1 MLKSYLQ
8 LMRFHKPVGTFLL
21 LWPTLWALWIAG
33 NGHPSFKNVII
44 FVLGVIFMRAAGCVI
59 NDFADRKIDLHVT
72 RTKTRPL
79 TTGVITKKQA
89 LILFLSLCAIAFFL
103 VLLTNVLTIILS
115 FFALLTAIIYPFMKR
130 VTHWPQ
136 FFLSIAFAWSVPMA
150 FAAQINHVPWM
161 AFLIMLTTIFWV
173 IAYDTQYAMA
183 DHDEDIKIGVK
194 STAILFGRYDRVVI
208 GVLQL
213 MFILFLCIIG
223 ALQSFSRIYFITVFA
238 ATLLMIYQ
246 QMLIAQREP
255 SHCLR
260 AFLNNQWVGAVIFL
274 GILFGVSPH

>member
-223 ALQSFSRIYFITVFA
+223 ALQSFSRIYFITIFA

-246 QMLIAQREP
+246 QILIAQRAP
-255 SHCLR
+255 NNCLR
-260 AFLNNQWVGAVIFL
+260 AFLNNQWVGAVVFL
-274 GILFGVSPH
+274 GIFVQ

>member
-194 STAILFGRYDRVVI
+194 STAILFGKQDRFMI
-208 GVLQL
+208 GLCQSGFIIL
-213 MFILFLCIIG
+213 MCWLGVSEKL
-223 ALQSFSRIYFITVFA
+223 SVIYFLSIFIA
-238 ATLLMIYQ
+238 ILLFIYQ
-246 QMLIAQREP
+246 HKLMMKRIPQN
-255 SHCLR
+255 CFR
-260 AFLNNQWVGAVIFL
+260 AFLNNQWVGLMVFI
-274 GILFGVSPH
+274 GIVFSM

>member
-246 QMLIAQREP
+246 QILIAQRAP
-255 SHCLR
+255 NNCLR
-260 AFLNNQWVGAVIFL
+260 AFLNNQWVGAVVFL
-274 GILFGVSPH
+274 GIFVQ